1 MGASVGDPPMICPFC
16 SHDKTR
22 VLETRETA
30 PDVTRRRRECQ
41 DCGERFTTY
50 ERVELTNVMVEK
62 KSGEREAFDRRKL
75 IESISIACQKRPVTK
90 RRIEEVVNSIEAEI
104 REDNYTTI
112 PSRKIGE
119 LVMDRLRDEDR
130 VAYVRFASVYKEF
143 EDVENF
149 ENVLQTL
156 KR

>member
-1 MGASVGDPPMICPFC
+1 MICPFC

-75 IESISIACQKRPVTK
+75 IESMSIACQKRPVTK
-90 RRIEEVVNSIEAEI
+90 RRIEEIVNGIEAEI

>member
-1 MGASVGDPPMICPFC
+1 MICPFC

-90 RRIEEVVNSIEAEI
+90 RRIEEIVNSIEAEI

-112 PSRKIGE
+112 QSRKIGE

>member
-1 MGASVGDPPMICPFC
+1 MICPFC
-16 SHDKTR
+16 SHEKTR

-30 PDVTRRRRECQ
+30 PDVTRRRRECR
-41 DCGERFTTY
+41 DCSERFTTY

-62 KSGEREAFDRRKL
+62 KSGEREAFDRAKL
-75 IESISIACQKRPVTK
+75 IDSISIACQKRPVTQ
-90 RRIEEVVNSIEAEI
+90 RRIEEIVNRVEAEI
-104 REDNYTTI
+104 RQENRSTI
-112 PSRKIGE
+112 PSHEIGR
-119 LVMDRLRDEDR
+119 LVMSRLKDEDR

-149 ENVLQTL
+149 ENVLNTL

>member
-1 MGASVGDPPMICPFC
+1 MADFGWFSVICPFC

-22 VLETRETA
+22 VLETRDTA
-30 PDVTRRRRECQ
+30 PDVTRRRRECKG
-41 DCGERFTTY
+41 CGERFTTY

-62 KSGEREAFDRRKL
+62 KSGDREAFNRDKV
-75 IESISIACQKRPVTK
+75 IESISIACQKRPVTE
-90 RRIEEVVNSIEAEI
+90 RRIEEVVNSIENEI
-104 REDNYTTI
+104 RSENLSVI
-112 PSRKIGE
+112 SSQRIGE
-119 LVMDRLRDEDR
+119 LVMERLRDEDR

>member
-1 MGASVGDPPMICPFC
+1 MICPFC
-16 SHDKTR
+16 SHEKTR

-30 PDVTRRRRECQ
+30 PDVTRRRRECR
-41 DCGERFTTY
+41 DCSERFTTY

-62 KSGEREAFDRRKL
+62 KSGEREAFDRAKL
-75 IESISIACQKRPVTK
+75 IDSISIACQKRPVTQ
-90 RRIEEVVNSIEAEI
+90 RRIEEIVNRVEAEI
-104 REDNYTTI
+104 RQENRSTI
-112 PSRKIGE
+112 PSQEIGR
-119 LVMDRLRDEDR
+119 LVMSRLKDEDR

-149 ENVLQTL
+149 ENVLNTL